1 VIAAPSHTVV
11 GMGGQV
17 LGGGVI
23 LLVAVALWLV
33 YLVPTWHSRHQY
45 YAAERNAVRL
55 NQAIRVLAE
64 TSETPGEVHLELN
77 ARTALQQQ
85 RLARRLQAEHQ
96 SAELEELREQVAQA
110 RSAPLARRARAR
122 RRARLVATTLLL
134 VGLSAIG
141 LGIWQ
146 VVQGGAQT
154 FLWAGAGSAGLA
166 LIVLQR
172 MAKVAASSAVAASA
186 AEKPAMARR
195 EASVQD
201 LAPALPQREWTPR
214 TLPQPLVSSNGSRAA
229 AQLDAADAREA
240 LRRAA
245 REEALRSQIERQH
258 TERQYTERARP
269 QWVEPGIERT
279 VARAD
284 APPASVTP
292 ARSPYA
298 GMGMVDDAEIEA
310 HVRALLRQRAG

>member
-1 VIAAPSHTVV
+1 VFTAASHTVV

-33 YLVPTWHSRHQY
+33 YLVPTWHSRHQF

-64 TSETPGEVHLELN
+64 TSETPGEVRLELN

-110 RSAPLARRARAR
+110 RSAPLARRSRAR
-122 RRARLVATTLLL
+122 RRARLVATSLLL
-134 VGLSAIG
+134 LGLSG
-141 LGIWQ
+141 TGFGIWQ

-154 FLWAGAGSAGLA
+154 FLWAGAASIGLS

-172 MAKVAASSAVAASA
+172 MAHVAARAAAADSA
-186 AEKPAMARR
+186 AVQPVVVRR

-201 LAPALPQREWTPR
+201 LAPEMPQREWTPR

-240 LRRAA
+240 LRHAA
-245 REEALRSQIERQH
+245 REEALRAQIERQQA
-258 TERQYTERARP
+258 EQARP
-269 QWVEPGIERT
+269 QRTERP
-279 VARAD
+279 VARGE
-284 APPASVTP
+284 APAASVAP

-298 GMGMVDDAEIEA
+298 GMGVVDDAEIEA

>member
-1 VIAAPSHTVV
+1 MFPPFAARSHTVD

-85 RLARRLQAEHQ
+85 RLARRLQSEQQ
-96 SAELEELREQVAQA
+96 SAELEDLREKVAQA

-134 VGLSAIG
+134 AGLAAIG
-141 LGIWQ
+141 FGVWE

-154 FLWAGAGSAGLA
+154 FLWVGTASAGLA

-172 MAKVAASSAVAASA
+172 MSQVAARAAVAERA
-186 AEKPAMARR
+186 AEQPVVARR

-201 LAPALPQREWTPR
+201 LAPAVPERAWTPR
-214 TLPQPLVSSNGSRAA
+214 SLPLPLASSSGSRAA

-240 LRRAA
+240 LHRAA
-245 REEALRSQIERQH
+245 REEALRTQMERQAGS
-258 TERQYTERARP
+258 RRPERAP
-269 QWVEPGIERT
+269 E
-279 VARAD
+279 
-284 APPASVTP
+284 APAAAPAAASVASP
-292 ARSPYA
+292 SSPYA
-298 GMGMVDDAEIEA
+298 GMGVVDDAEIEA

>member
-1 VIAAPSHTVV
+1 
-11 GMGGQV
+11 MGGQV

-85 RLARRLQAEHQ
+85 RLARRLQTEQQ
-96 SAELEELREQVAQA
+96 SAELEGLREQVAQA

-122 RRARLVATTLLL
+122 RRARLVASTLLL
-134 VGLSAIG
+134 VGLGAIG
-141 LGIWQ
+141 FGIWQ

-154 FLWAGAGSAGLA
+154 FLWAGAGSTGLA
-166 LIVLQR
+166 MIVLQR
-172 MAKVAASSAVAASA
+172 MARVAAGAVVAASA
-186 AEKPAMARR
+186 VEQPVVVRR

-201 LAPALPQREWTPR
+201 LAPSIPQREWTPR
-214 TLPQPLVSSNGSRAA
+214 TLPQPLASSNGSRAA
-229 AQLDAADAREA
+229 AQLDAADAHEA

-245 REEALRSQIERQH
+245 REEALRSQ
-258 TERQYTERARP
+258 TERQRTERARP
-269 QWVEPGIERT
+269 QRVEPAASRAEAPAASA
-279 VARAD
+279 VA
-284 APPASVTP
+284 APT
-292 ARSPYA
+292 RSPYA
-298 GMGMVDDAEIEA
+298 GMGVVDDAEIEA
-310 HVRALLRQRAG
+310 HVRSLLRQRAG

>member
-1 VIAAPSHTVV
+1 
-11 GMGGQV
+11 MGGQV

-33 YLVPTWHSRHQY
+33 YLVPTWHSRHQF

-85 RLARRLQAEHQ
+85 RLARRLQSEQQ
-96 SAELEELREQVAQA
+96 SAELEELREKVAEA

-122 RRARLVATTLLL
+122 RRARLVATTLL
-134 VGLSAIG
+134 VAGLGAIG
-141 LGIWQ
+141 FGIWE

-166 LIVLQR
+166 VIVLQR
-172 MAKVAASSAVAASA
+172 MSQVAARAAIAERAAAQPAVV
-186 AEKPAMARR
+186 RR
-195 EASVQD
+195 DSSVQD
-201 LAPALPQREWTPR
+201 LAPAVSERAWTPR
-214 TLPQPLVSSNGSRAA
+214 SLPLPLASSSGSRAA
-229 AQLDAADAREA
+229 AQLDAVEAREA

-245 REEALRSQIERQH
+245 REEALRTRIDRQ
-258 TERQYTERARP
+258 RS
-269 QWVEPGIERT
+269 EPAP
-279 VARAD
+279 VAPAAAS
-284 APPASVTP
+284 APSAPSV
-292 ARSPYA
+292 AQAGSPYA
-298 GMGMVDDAEIEA
+298 GMGVVDDAEIEA

>member
-1 VIAAPSHTVV
+1 
-11 GMGGQV
+11 MGGQV

-64 TSETPGEVHLELN
+64 TSETPGEVRLELN

-122 RRARLVATTLLL
+122 RRARLVATSLLL
-134 VGLSAIG
+134 VGLSG
-141 LGIWQ
+141 TGFGIWQ

-154 FLWAGAGSAGLA
+154 FLWAGATSVGLS

-172 MAKVAASSAVAASA
+172 MAHVAARAALADSA
-186 AEKPAMARR
+186 AVQPAAVRR
-195 EASVQD
+195 EATVQD
-201 LAPALPQREWTPR
+201 LAPALPQRQWTPR
-214 TLPQPLVSSNGSRAA
+214 TLPQPLVSSSGSRAA
-229 AQLDAADAREA
+229 AQLDAADAHEA

-245 REEALRSQIERQH
+245 REEALRTQIEREQ
-258 TERQYTERARP
+258 TERRAP
-269 QWVEPGIERT
+269 QRIERT
-279 VARAD
+279 PVPTE
-284 APPASVTP
+284 APAAST
-292 ARSPYA
+292 ASSRSPYA
-298 GMGMVDDAEIEA
+298 GMGVVDDAEIEA

>member
-1 VIAAPSHTVV
+1 
-11 GMGGQV
+11 MGGQV

-23 LLVAVALWLV
+23 VLVAVALWMV
-33 YLVPTWHSRHQY
+33 YLVPSWHSRHQY

-64 TSETPGEVHLELN
+64 TSETPGEVQLELN

-96 SAELEELREQVAQA
+96 SAELEGLREQVAQA

-134 VGLSAIG
+134 IGLAAIG
-141 LGIWQ
+141 FGVWQ
-146 VVQGGAQT
+146 TVQGGAQT

-166 LIVLQR
+166 MIVLQR
-172 MAKVAASSAVAASA
+172 MAKVAAGAAVVV
-186 AEKPAMARR
+186 EQPVVVRR
-195 EASVQD
+195 EAAVQD
-201 LAPALPQREWTPR
+201 LAPVVSQREWTPR
-214 TLPQPLVSSNGSRAA
+214 TLPAPLVSSTGSRAA

-245 REEALRSQIERQH
+245 REEALRVQ
-258 TERQYTERARP
+258 TERTRPPRLVPGRAP
-269 QWVEPGIERT
+269 AAATQT
-279 VARAD
+279 AAAA
-284 APPASVTP
+284 APAAAT

-298 GMGMVDDAEIEA
+298 GMGVVDDAEIEA

>member
-1 VIAAPSHTVV
+1 MIAAASHTVV

-172 MAKVAASSAVAASA
+172 MAKVAASSAVAANA
-186 AEKPAMARR
+186 AEQPAMARR

-245 REEALRSQIERQH
+245 REEALRSQIERQ
-258 TERQYTERARP
+258 QTERARP
-269 QWVEPGIERT
+269 QRVEPAIERT
-279 VARAD
+279 VARTE
-284 APPASVTP
+284 APVASVAP

-298 GMGMVDDAEIEA
+298 GMGVVDDAEIEA

>member
-1 VIAAPSHTVV
+1 
-11 GMGGQV
+11 MGGQV

-77 ARTALQQQ
+77 ARTAMAQQ
-85 RLARRLQAEHQ
+85 RLARRLQSEQQ
-96 SAELEELREQVAQA
+96 SAELEDLREKVAQA

-134 VGLSAIG
+134 AGLGGITF
-141 LGIWQ
+141 GIWQ

-154 FLWAGAGSAGLA
+154 FLWAGAGSAALA
-166 LIVLQR
+166 LVVLQR
-172 MAKVAASSAVAASA
+172 MSHVAARAAVADIA
-186 AEKPAMARR
+186 AEEPAVVRR
-195 EASVQD
+195 ETSVQD
-201 LAPALPQREWTPR
+201 LAPAIPERAWTPR
-214 TLPQPLVSSNGSRAA
+214 SLPVPLASSSGSRAA
-229 AQLDAADAREA
+229 AQLDAADAHEA

-245 REEALRSQIERQH
+245 REEALRTQIDRQ
-258 TERQYTERARP
+258 RPERASDVP
-269 QWVEPGIERT
+269 
-279 VARAD
+279 A
-284 APPASVTP
+284 APA

-298 GMGMVDDAEIEA
+298 GMGVVDDAEIEA

>member
-1 VIAAPSHTVV
+1 
-11 GMGGQV
+11 MGGQV

-64 TSETPGEVHLELN
+64 TSETPGEVRLELN

-96 SAELEELREQVAQA
+96 SAELEELREQVAHA

-134 VGLSAIG
+134 VGLSG
-141 LGIWQ
+141 TGFGIWQ

-154 FLWAGAGSAGLA
+154 FLWAGAASVGLS

-172 MAKVAASSAVAASA
+172 MAHVAARAAVADSA
-186 AEKPAMARR
+186 AEQPVAVRR

-201 LAPALPQREWTPR
+201 LAPAMPQREWTPR

-245 REEALRSQIERQH
+245 REEALRTQIERQQ
-258 TERQYTERARP
+258 TEPSRP
-269 QWVEPGIERT
+269 QRIERT
-279 VARAD
+279 VARVEAQE
-284 APPASVTP
+284 APAASVAP

-298 GMGMVDDAEIEA
+298 GMGVVDDAEIEA

>member
-1 VIAAPSHTVV
+1 
-11 GMGGQV
+11 MGGQV

-23 LLVAVALWLV
+23 VLVAVALWMV
-33 YLVPTWHSRHQY
+33 YLVPSWHSRHQY

-64 TSETPGEVHLELN
+64 TSETPGEVQLELN

-96 SAELEELREQVAQA
+96 SAELEGLREQVAQA

-134 VGLSAIG
+134 IG
-141 LGIWQ
+141 LGAIGFGVWQ
-146 VVQGGAQT
+146 TVQGGAQT

-166 LIVLQR
+166 MIVLQR
-172 MAKVAASSAVAASA
+172 MAKVAAGAAVVV
-186 AEKPAMARR
+186 EQPVVVRR

-201 LAPALPQREWTPR
+201 LAPVASQREWTPR
-214 TLPQPLVSSNGSRAA
+214 TLPAPLVSSTGSRAA

-245 REEALRSQIERQH
+245 REEALRVQ
-258 TERQYTERARP
+258 TERARP
-269 QWVEPGIERT
+269 TRLV
-279 VARAD
+279 
-284 APPASVTP
+284 PASAPAAATETP
-292 ARSPYA
+292 AAAAPAAATARSPYA
-298 GMGMVDDAEIEA
+298 GMGVVDDAEIEA

>member
-1 VIAAPSHTVV
+1 
-11 GMGGQV
+11 MGGQV

-64 TSETPGEVHLELN
+64 TSETPGEVRLELN

-96 SAELEELREQVAQA
+96 SAELEELREQVAHA

-134 VGLSAIG
+134 VGLSG
-141 LGIWQ
+141 TGFGIWQ

-154 FLWAGAGSAGLA
+154 FLWAGAASVGLS

-172 MAKVAASSAVAASA
+172 MAHVAARAAVADSA
-186 AEKPAMARR
+186 AEQPVAVRR

-201 LAPALPQREWTPR
+201 LAPAMPQREWTPR

-245 REEALRSQIERQH
+245 REEALRTQIERQQ
-258 TERQYTERARP
+258 TEPSRP
-269 QWVEPGIERT
+269 QRIDRT
-279 VARAD
+279 VARVEAQE
-284 APPASVTP
+284 APAASVAP

-298 GMGMVDDAEIEA
+298 GMGVVDDAEIEA

>member
-1 VIAAPSHTVV
+1 
-11 GMGGQV
+11 MGGQV

-45 YAAERNAVRL
+45 YSAERNAVRL

-96 SAELEELREQVAQA
+96 SAELEGLREQVAQA

-134 VGLSAIG
+134 IGIGAIG
-141 LGIWQ
+141 FGIWQ

-154 FLWAGAGSAGLA
+154 FLWTGAVSTGLA
-166 LIVLQR
+166 MIVLQR
-172 MAKVAASSAVAASA
+172 MAKVAAKATVAV
-186 AEKPAMARR
+186 EQPIMVRR

-201 LAPALPQREWTPR
+201 LAPIVPQRQWTPR

-229 AQLDAADAREA
+229 AQLDAAEAREA
-240 LRRAA
+240 LRQAA
-245 REEALRSQIERQH
+245 REEALRTPSAPE
-258 TERQYTERARP
+258 RP
-269 QWVEPGIERT
+269 QRLQPT
-279 VARAD
+279 AQAPAAHPVAPAV
-284 APPASVTP
+284 APAASSGT

-298 GMGMVDDAEIEA
+298 GMGVVDDAEIEA
-310 HVRALLRQRAG
+310 HVRALLRQRSA

>member
-1 VIAAPSHTVV
+1 
-11 GMGGQV
+11 MGGQV

-85 RLARRLQAEHQ
+85 RLARRLQSEQQ
-96 SAELEELREQVAQA
+96 SAELEDLREKVAHA

-134 VGLSAIG
+134 AGLGAIG
-141 LGIWQ
+141 FGIWQ

-172 MAKVAASSAVAASA
+172 MSQVAARAAVSDLA
-186 AEKPAMARR
+186 AEQPAVVRR

-201 LAPALPQREWTPR
+201 LAPAVPERAWTPR
-214 TLPQPLVSSNGSRAA
+214 SLPAPLASSSGSRAA
-229 AQLDAADAREA
+229 AQLDAVEAREA

-245 REEALRSQIERQH
+245 REEALRTQIDRQ
-258 TERQYTERARP
+258 RP
-269 QWVEPGIERT
+269 EQTPE
-279 VARAD
+279 
-284 APPASVTP
+284 APAAASVAP
-292 ARSPYA
+292 ARSPFA
-298 GMGMVDDAEIEA
+298 GMGVVDDAEIEA

>member
-1 VIAAPSHTVV
+1 
-11 GMGGQV
+11 MGGQV

-96 SAELEELREQVAQA
+96 SAELEGLREQVAQA

-134 VGLSAIG
+134 AG
-141 LGIWQ
+141 LGAIAFGIWE

-166 LIVLQR
+166 MIVLQR
-172 MAKVAASSAVAASA
+172 MSQVSARAAVADSA
-186 AEKPAMARR
+186 AEQTVVVRR

-201 LAPALPQREWTPR
+201 LAPTLPQREWTPR
-214 TLPQPLVSSNGSRAA
+214 TLPQPLVSSSGSRAA

-245 REEALRSQIERQH
+245 REEALRSQIERQ
-258 TERQYTERARP
+258 QTERARP
-269 QWVEPGIERT
+269 ERIERT
-279 VARAD
+279 IARAE
-284 APPASVTP
+284 APAASAGP
-292 ARSPYA
+292 SRSPYA
-298 GMGMVDDAEIEA
+298 GMGVVDDAEIEA

>member
-1 VIAAPSHTVV
+1 
-11 GMGGQV
+11 MGGQV

-45 YAAERNAVRL
+45 YSAERNAVRL

-96 SAELEELREQVAQA
+96 SAELEGLREQVAQA

-122 RRARLVATTLLL
+122 RRARLVATSLALI
-134 VGLSAIG
+134 GLGAIG
-141 LGIWQ
+141 FGIWQ

-154 FLWAGAGSAGLA
+154 FLWTGAASTGLA
-166 LIVLQR
+166 MIVLQR
-172 MAKVAASSAVAASA
+172 MAKVAAKAAVAV
-186 AEKPAMARR
+186 EQPVVVRR

-201 LAPALPQREWTPR
+201 LAPIVPQRQWTPR

-229 AQLDAADAREA
+229 AQLDAAEAREA
-240 LRRAA
+240 LRQAA
-245 REEALRSQIERQH
+245 REEALRTSSAPE
-258 TERQYTERARP
+258 RP
-269 QWVEPGIERT
+269 QRLRPTAQPAPQPVAPAAAAAASPG
-279 VARAD
+279 A
-284 APPASVTP
+284 

-298 GMGMVDDAEIEA
+298 GMGVVDDAEIEA
-310 HVRALLRQRAG
+310 HVRALLRQRSA

>member
-1 VIAAPSHTVV
+1 
-11 GMGGQV
+11 MGGQV

-96 SAELEELREQVAQA
+96 SAELEGLREQVAHA

-134 VGLSAIG
+134 AG
-141 LGIWQ
+141 LGAIAFGIWE

-166 LIVLQR
+166 MIVLQR
-172 MAKVAASSAVAASA
+172 MSQVASRAAVADSA
-186 AEKPAMARR
+186 AEQTVVVRR

-201 LAPALPQREWTPR
+201 LAPTLPQREWTPR
-214 TLPQPLVSSNGSRAA
+214 TLPQPLVSSSGSRAA

-245 REEALRSQIERQH
+245 REEALRSQIERQ
-258 TERQYTERARP
+258 QTERARP
-269 QWVEPGIERT
+269 ERIERT
-279 VARAD
+279 VSRAE
-284 APPASVTP
+284 APAASAAP
-292 ARSPYA
+292 SRSPYE
-298 GMGMVDDAEIEA
+298 GMGVVDDAEIEA

>member
-1 VIAAPSHTVV
+1 
-11 GMGGQV
+11 MGGQV

-23 LLVAVALWLV
+23 VLVAVALWMV
-33 YLVPTWHSRHQY
+33 YLVPSWHSRHQY

-64 TSETPGEVHLELN
+64 TSETPGEVQLELN

-96 SAELEELREQVAQA
+96 SAELEGLREQVAQA

-134 VGLSAIG
+134 IGLAAIG
-141 LGIWQ
+141 FGVWQ
-146 VVQGGAQT
+146 TVQGGAQT

-166 LIVLQR
+166 MIVLQR
-172 MAKVAASSAVAASA
+172 MAKVAAGAAVVV
-186 AEKPAMARR
+186 EQPVVVRR
-195 EASVQD
+195 EAAVQD
-201 LAPALPQREWTPR
+201 LAPVVSQREWTPR
-214 TLPQPLVSSNGSRAA
+214 TLPAPLVSSTGSRAA

-245 REEALRSQIERQH
+245 REEALRVQ
-258 TERQYTERARP
+258 TERARP
-269 QWVEPGIERT
+269 
-279 VARAD
+279 ARLV
-284 APPASVTP
+284 PASAPAAATETP
-292 ARSPYA
+292 AAAAPAAATARSPYA
-298 GMGMVDDAEIEA
+298 GMGVVDDAEIEA

>member
-1 VIAAPSHTVV
+1 
-11 GMGGQV
+11 MGGQV

-23 LLVAVALWLV
+23 VLVAVALWMV
-33 YLVPTWHSRHQY
+33 YLVPSWHSRHQY

-55 NQAIRVLAE
+55 NQATRVLAE
-64 TSETPGEVHLELN
+64 TSETPGEVQLELN

-96 SAELEELREQVAQA
+96 SAELEGLREQVAQA

-134 VGLSAIG
+134 IGLAAIG
-141 LGIWQ
+141 FGVWQ
-146 VVQGGAQT
+146 TVQGGAQT

-166 LIVLQR
+166 MIVLQR
-172 MAKVAASSAVAASA
+172 MAKVAAGAAVVV
-186 AEKPAMARR
+186 EQPVVVRR
-195 EASVQD
+195 EAAVQD
-201 LAPALPQREWTPR
+201 LAPVVSQREWTPR
-214 TLPQPLVSSNGSRAA
+214 TLPAPLVSSTGSRAA

-245 REEALRSQIERQH
+245 REEALRVQ
-258 TERQYTERARP
+258 TERARP
-269 QWVEPGIERT
+269 
-279 VARAD
+279 ARLV
-284 APPASVTP
+284 PASAPAAATETP
-292 ARSPYA
+292 AAAAPAAATARSPYA
-298 GMGMVDDAEIEA
+298 GMGVVDDAEIEA

>member
-1 VIAAPSHTVV
+1 
-11 GMGGQV
+11 MGGQV

-77 ARTALQQQ
+77 ARTAMAQQ
-85 RLARRLQAEHQ
+85 RLARRLQSEQQ
-96 SAELEELREQVAQA
+96 SAELEDLREQVAQA

-134 VGLSAIG
+134 AGLGAIG
-141 LGIWQ
+141 FGIWQ

-154 FLWAGAGSAGLA
+154 FLWVGAGSAGLA
-166 LIVLQR
+166 VIVLQR
-172 MAKVAASSAVAASA
+172 MSQVAARAAVAERA
-186 AEKPAMARR
+186 AEQPVVARR
-195 EASVQD
+195 ETSVQD
-201 LAPALPQREWTPR
+201 LAPVVPERAWTPR
-214 TLPQPLVSSNGSRAA
+214 SLPLPLVSSTGSRAA
-229 AQLDAADAREA
+229 AQLDAVAAREA
-240 LRRAA
+240 LHRAA
-245 REEALRSQIERQH
+245 REEALRTQIARQ
-258 TERQYTERARP
+258 RP
-269 QWVEPGIERT
+269 
-279 VARAD
+279 ARAPE
-284 APPASVTP
+284 APAPAAASAPST
-292 ARSPYA
+292 ASPYA
-298 GMGMVDDAEIEA
+298 GMGVVDDAEIEA